1 MEYCTPWL
9 FIIISSMFMMKS
21 IYIVQPYKVGSK
33 SAKVKSLALVIP
45 APIREKAKIVAS
57 STLMLQLD
65 EKSNQITLNNIDD
78 MLVRY
83 KDNSTAKNLSSY
95 PQQESE
101 TH

>member
-1 MEYCTPWL
+1 
-9 FIIISSMFMMKS
+9 
-21 IYIVQPYKVGSK
+21 
-33 SAKVKSLALVIP
+33 
-45 APIREKAKIVAS
+45 
-57 STLMLQLD
+57 MLQLD